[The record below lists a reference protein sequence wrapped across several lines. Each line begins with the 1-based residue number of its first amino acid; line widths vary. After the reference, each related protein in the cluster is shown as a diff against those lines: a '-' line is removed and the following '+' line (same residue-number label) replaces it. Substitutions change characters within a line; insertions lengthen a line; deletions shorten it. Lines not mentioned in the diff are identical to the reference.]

1 MLQMR
6 LGRDGG
12 RTLASTSFHTHMCL
26 RLRSLLWG
34 VTELASEQTS
44 ERASERAS
52 KRVSFG
58 EATCICR
65 CGECDG
71 DDHLTCKQVHTR
83 PGPAT
88 QPSHSIVINVISPS
102 VPLPPTSPLLPHL
115 NLNATKSHFFK
126 PFQPP
131 LYPPPSISP
140 ALHVTLP
147 RLPT

>member
-71 DDHLTCKQVHTR
+71 DDHLTCKQVH
-83 PGPAT
+83 
-88 QPSHSIVINVISPS
+88 SIVINVISPS